1 VPLIAL
7 RIHPILAHPVIDPTH
22 PSSNADAIES
32 YENNHQLWAKGD
44 EAQVQANWLPIR
56 EDWQQTLQWLKGLD
70 APAAAALLRELAT
83 ARLDFGQVTKLDR
96 ALQRTLAANGGKLPG
111 LEPVKLAI
119 LASATTSHLPSG
131 IRVAGLRRG
140 LAIEVYEADYGMY
153 QQELMDSSSA
163 LYAFRPQTL
172 LLALDARH
180 IAALGQP
187 EGALQLLRSLWRQAK
202 ANLGCQVIQ
211 QTVMPILPELMGNN
225 EPRLEHSPAAIVA
238 RVNQLLRPASV
249 EEGVDLLAID
259 RFTAFDGLA
268 AWHDPAIWHRSKHEV
283 HPSATEG
290 YGEQVIRLIAAAR
303 GRSSK
308 CLVLDLDNT
317 LWGGV
322 IGDDGLDGIVLG
334 QGSGTGEAY
343 LEFQRYAKA
352 LSERGI
358 ILAVCSKN
366 DEKNALEPFEK
377 HPEMVLKR
385 SDIACF
391 VANWT
396 DKASNLRHIARSLNI
411 GLDSLVFAD
420 DNPVERALI
429 RRELPMVAVPELPED
444 PALYVSTLAAAGYFE
459 GIQITDEDRLR
470 SQLYQANAE
479 RERLQENVTDMA
491 SYLTSLQMVLIA
503 RPFDSVGL
511 TRITQLI
518 NKTNQFNLTT
528 VRMTEAQVQAAMA
541 DPLTVTLQVRLTD
554 RFGDNGIIAILI
566 ARVQGEDA
574 MIDTWLM
581 SCRVLGRKVEE
592 ACLQVLA
599 ASCKQL
605 GAQRLIGLYKPTEKN
620 GMVREMYPNL
630 GFTPLDATEDGQ
642 TRWQL
647 ALEDF
652 TPSTVP
658 MRIDVDVAAVELEQE
673 KQEVA

>member
-1 VPLIAL
+1 M
-7 RIHPILAHPVIDPTH
+7 
-22 PSSNADAIES
+22 
-32 YENNHQLWAKGD
+32 
-44 EAQVQANWLPIR
+44 QANWLPIR
-56 EDWQQTLQWLKGLD
+56 EDWQQSLQSLKALE
-70 APAAAALLRELAT
+70 APAASALLRELAT
-83 ARLDFGQVTKLDR
+83 SRLDFGQLTKLDR
-96 ALQRTLAANGGKLPG
+96 AFQRALAANGGKLPG
-111 LEPVKLAI
+111 LEPLKLAI
-119 LASATTSHLPSG
+119 LASATTSHLPPG

-153 QQELMDSSSA
+153 SQELMDSASA
-163 LYAFRPQTL
+163 LYAFRPQAL

-187 EGALQLLRSLWRQAK
+187 ESALQMLRSLWRQAK

-211 QTVMPILPELMGNN
+211 QTVMPVLPELMGNN
-225 EPRLEHSPAAIVA
+225 ESRLEHSPAAIVV
-238 RVNQLLRPASV
+238 RVNELLRPASA

-259 RFTAFDGLA
+259 RVIAAEGLS

-283 HPSATEG
+283 HPSATEA
-290 YGEQVIRLIAAAR
+290 YAEQVIRLVAAAR

-334 QGSGTGEAY
+334 QGSGTGEAFV
-343 LEFQRYAKA
+343 EFQRYAKA
-352 LSERGI
+352 LSERGV

-366 DEKNALEPFEK
+366 DEKNAIEPFEK

-385 SDIACF
+385 QDIACF

-396 DKASNLRHIARSLNI
+396 DKASNLRHIAKSLNI
-411 GLDSLVFAD
+411 GLDALVFAD
-420 DNPVERALI
+420 DNPVERALV
-429 RRELPMVAVPELPED
+429 RRELPMVAVPELPEE
-444 PALYVSTLAAAGYFE
+444 PALYAPTIAAAGYFE

-491 SYLTSLQMVLIA
+491 SYLTSLQMVLTA

-528 VRMTEAQVQAAMA
+528 VRMTEAQVQACMA
-541 DPLTVTLQVRLTD
+541 DPQVVTLQVRLID

-566 ARVQGEDA
+566 ARVQDTDA
-574 MIDTWLM
+574 IIDTWLM

-592 ACLQVLA
+592 ACLQVLV
-599 ASCKQL
+599 ASCKEL
-605 GAQRLIGLYKPTEKN
+605 GAERLIGLYRPTEKN
-620 GMVREMYPNL
+620 GMVREMYPTL
-630 GFTPLDATEDGQ
+630 GFTLLSETEDGQ
-642 TRWQL
+642 TRWE
-647 ALEDF
+647 LELPEFMGSD
-652 TPSTVP
+652 VP
-658 MRIDVDVAAVELEQE
+658 MRIDAVMDTMEPEQE
-673 KQEVA
+673 KQEVG

>member
-1 VPLIAL
+1 
-7 RIHPILAHPVIDPTH
+7 
-22 PSSNADAIES
+22 
-32 YENNHQLWAKGD
+32 
-44 EAQVQANWLPIR
+44 VQANWLPIR
-56 EDWQQTLQWLKGLD
+56 EDWQQTLQSLKGLE

-83 ARLDFGQVTKLDR
+83 SRLDFGQLTKLDR
-96 ALQRTLAANGGKLPG
+96 AFQRTLAANGGQLPG

-119 LASATTSHLPSG
+119 LASATASHLPPG

-140 LAIEVYEADYGMY
+140 LSIEVYEADYGMY

-163 LYAFRPQTL
+163 LYAFAPQTL

-187 EGALQLLRSLWRQAK
+187 ESALQLLRSLWRQAK

-211 QTVMPILPELMGNN
+211 QTVLPILPELMGNN
-225 EPRLEHSPAAIVA
+225 ESRLEHSPAAIIA
-238 RVNQLLRPASV
+238 RVNQLLRPASA

-283 HPSATEG
+283 HPSATEA
-290 YGEQVIRLIAAAR
+290 YAEQVIRLIAAAR

-322 IGDDGLDGIVLG
+322 IGDDGLDGIILG
-334 QGSGTGEAY
+334 QGSGTGEAF

-358 ILAVCSKN
+358 ILAVC
-366 DEKNALEPFEK
+366 F
-377 HPEMVLKR
+377 KR
-385 SDIACF
+385 QDIACF

-396 DKASNLRHIARSLNI
+396 DKATNLRHIAKTLNI

-528 VRMTEAQVQAAMA
+528 VRMTEAQVQASMA
-541 DPLTVTLQVRLTD
+541 DPHTVTLQVRLTD

-566 ARVQGEDA
+566 ARAQGFDA
-574 MIDTWLM
+574 HIDTWLM

-599 ASCKQL
+599 AACKAL
-605 GAQRLIGLYKPTEKN
+605 GATRLIGLYRPTEKN

-630 GFTPLDATEDGQ
+630 GFTPLDATEDGH

-647 ALEDF
+647 QLEDY
-652 TPSTVP
+652 TPSPVP
-658 MRIDVDVAAVELEQE
+658 MHIDTDVATMELEQE
-673 KQEVA
+673 KQEVG